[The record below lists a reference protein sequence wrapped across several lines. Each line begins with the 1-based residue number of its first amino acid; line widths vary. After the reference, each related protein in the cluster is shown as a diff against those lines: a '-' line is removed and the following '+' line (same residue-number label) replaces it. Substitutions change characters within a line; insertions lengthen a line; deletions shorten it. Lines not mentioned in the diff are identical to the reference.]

1 MSIFILWFTLHQP
14 LGDMTAVIPV
24 AAATMT
30 PLPLLAALIG
40 LKVRDFFVKKDM
52 IPIDENID
60 TSDNGTSSIIKTK
73 MINDEMAESD
83 STQKLVNGD
92 PNENMIA

>member
-1 MSIFILWFTLHQP
+1 MI
-14 LGDMTAVIPV
+14 TAVIPV

-40 LKVRDFFVKKDM
+40 MKVKDFFVKKNM

-92 PNENMIA
+92 PNENNMIA

>member
-1 MSIFILWFTLHQP
+1 MMNQTKWDFFMI
-14 LGDMTAVIPV
+14 TAVIPV

>member
-1 MSIFILWFTLHQP
+1 MIA
-14 LGDMTAVIPV
+14 AVIPV

-60 TSDNGTSSIIKTK
+60 TSDNGNSSIIKTK